1 MKYYVNINLKAR
13 HGWELQC
20 EDGRI
25 LPLNIKTTDNYL
37 KMPDEVVA
45 ATNRKYVSLAA
56 LDKTDGNYEVEP
68 KAVASNSGGRMTKSS
83 VESLEEYLEGE
94 DLELFRLLVT
104 KASNARAV
112 AQAKAEAERAKAEY
126 ERLMAEYGL
135 KK

>member
-1 MKYYVNINLKAR
+1 MKYYVNINLRAK

-56 LDKTDGNYEVEP
+56 LDKTDGSYEVEP
-68 KAVASNSGGRMTKSS
+68 KAVASNSGSRTTKSS
-83 VESLEEYLEGE
+83 IESLEEYLEGE
-94 DLELFRLLVT
+94 DLELFKQLVA
-104 KASNARAV
+104 KANNVKALAL
-112 AQAKAEAERAKAEY
+112 AKAEAERAKAEY
-126 ERLMAEYGL
+126 EKLLAEYGL
-135 KK
+135 NK

>member
-1 MKYYVNINLKAR
+1 MKYYVNINLKAK

-56 LDKTDGNYEVEP
+56 LDKTDGSYEVEP
-68 KAVASNSGGRMTKSS
+68 KAVASNGGGRMTKSS

-104 KASNARAV
+104 KASNARAI

-126 ERLMAEYGL
+126 ERLMVEYGL